1 MVKWLCHFFFIPC
14 SMYLHAQDSTS
25 NPQID
30 AAKKAFEKA
39 VTTDQKVTTCFF
51 IADNFMDKDQY
62 DSAQVWLNRITE
74 IYTIK
79 KPTLFN
85 YYLLSRQAEVYY
97 YNGLLQLGLQSAL
110 RSLDVA
116 LQLNDS
122 LLLADACNMTGLFY
136 TTMNEPAKAR
146 PYFYKGIPYSRQPP
160 YPPQYLSLAKPHH
173 LLGNMAETLE
183 KLNENDSALIYN
195 YKSLQ
200 KATEI
205 KWERGM
211 AVAHCNL
218 GKVYIKQR
226 KADSSYKH
234 YTLAKNTAA
243 LGGDFDVE
251 LVSYSGLALSEK
263 DQVKSLQ
270 WLQKGFDLIQ
280 QKPQVNALFTKDF
293 LNTALAVFR
302 SQRNQDGVI
311 RTLMALTTL
320 DSTRGSNN
328 TRQMQNIL
336 NISSNNENRLL
347 KLEVAEVM
355 QQKEL
360 VNTRLYIALLGFLLM
375 AGLFFI
381 YRYYSRQRLKI
392 AALKNSISQD
402 LHDDVGAS
410 LSSLHIY
417 SALAEKMVEE
427 NPAKAKELLKQIT
440 INTLGVMDNMGD
452 IVWAMKPQTGDE
464 QSLEAKIKNY
474 GTGLLTEKEIPCTYQ
489 ISPQADT
496 MIKSMEAR
504 KNILLIIKEALN
516 NIAKYSK
523 ATAASVSVVEEAEHF
538 AVIIADNGVG
548 FDPAVAKKGNGL
560 KNIQARCTA
569 LKGTCTITSSPGN
582 GCSIDCKLPLTTIRE
597 AY

>member
-1 MVKWLCHFFFIPC
+1 MQAQE
-14 SMYLHAQDSTS
+14 HAST
-25 NPQID
+25 PQID
-30 AAKKAFEKA
+30 SAKKDYDKA
-39 VTTDQKVTTCFF
+39 ATTEQKVKSCFF
-51 IADNFMDKDQY
+51 VADNFMDKDQY
-62 DSAQVWLNRITE
+62 DSAQVWLNRIAT

-116 LQLNDS
+116 MQLNDS

-146 PYFYKGIPYSRQPP
+146 PYFYKGIPFSRQPP

-183 KLNENDSALIYN
+183 KLNENDSALLYSRR
-195 YKSLQ
+195 SLQ

-205 KWERGM
+205 QWLRGM
-211 AVAHCNL
+211 AVAHINL
-218 GKVYIKQR
+218 GKVYYKKSQ
-226 KADSSYKH
+226 ADSSYRQ
-234 YTLAKNTAA
+234 YLLAMQTAKQ
-243 LGGDFDVE
+243 GGDIDVE
-251 LVSYSGLALSEK
+251 LVSYAGLALSEK
-263 DQVKSLQ
+263 KVTAAGD
-270 WLQKGFDLIQ
+270 WLQKGFALMEQ
-280 QKPQVNALFTKDF
+280 APQVNALFTKDF
-293 LNTALAVFR
+293 LT
-302 SQRNQDGVI
+302 
-311 RTLMALTTL
+311 MALQFYKIHNNNTGIRNSYAAMVKL
-320 DSTRGSNN
+320 DSTRSSNN
-328 TRQMQNIL
+328 TRQLQNIL

-347 KLEVAEVM
+347 KLEVAEVT

-360 VNTRLYIALLGFLLM
+360 TNTRLYIALLGFLLM

-417 SALAEKMVEE
+417 SSLAEKMVEE
-427 NPAKAKELLKQIT
+427 NPAKAKELLRQIT

-452 IVWAMKPQTGDE
+452 IVWAMKPQAGDE

-474 GTGLLTEKEIPCTYQ
+474 GTSLLTEQEIPCSYQ
-489 ISPQADT
+489 ISPHADA

-523 ATAASVSVVEEAEHF
+523 ATNVLVSVAEKDTHV
-538 AVIIADNGVG
+538 AVKITDNGLG
-548 FDPAVAKKGNGL
+548 FDPALAKKGNGL
-560 KNIQARCTA
+560 KNIQSRCTA
-569 LKGTCTITSSPGN
+569 LKGSCTITSSPGN
-582 GCSIDCKLPLTTIRE
+582 GCTIDCKLPLTIIRE

>member
-1 MVKWLCHFFFIPC
+1 MVKWLCHFFLFY
-14 SMYLHAQDSTS
+14 SSTLHAQEIGQPAAVDS
-25 NPQID
+25 
-30 AAKKAFEKA
+30 AKNRFANQQN
-39 VTTDQKVTTCFF
+39 TDDKVKNCFF
-51 IADNFMDKDQY
+51 IADKFMDLDQY
-62 DSAQVWLNRITE
+62 DSAQVWLNKIAE

-116 LQLNDS
+116 MQMNDS

-160 YPPQYLSLAKPHH
+160 YPQQYLSLAKPHH

-183 KLNENDSALIYN
+183 KLNENDSALLYSHR
-195 YKSLQ
+195 SLL
-200 KATEI
+200 KAAEI
-205 KWERGM
+205 QWLRGM
-211 AVAHCNL
+211 AVAHTNL
-218 GKVYIKQR
+218 GKVYFK
-226 KADSSYKH
+226 KLMADSSYQH
-234 YTLAKNTAA
+234 YLLALQTAQK
-243 LGGDFDVE
+243 GGDIDVE
-251 LVSYSGLALSEK
+251 LVSYAGLALSESRVTAAG
-263 DQVKSLQ
+263 D
-270 WLQKGFDLIQ
+270 WLQKGFALMRRS
-280 QKPQVNALFTKDF
+280 PQVNALFSKDF
-293 LNTALAVFR
+293 LN
-302 SQRNQDGVI
+302 
-311 RTLMALTTL
+311 MALQFYKKHNNGDGIRNSYAAMVKL
-320 DSTRGSNN
+320 DSTRSSNN

-347 KLEVAEVM
+347 KLEVAEVT

-360 VNTRLYIALLGFLLM
+360 TNTRLYIALLAFLLM
-375 AGLFFI
+375 AGLFLI

-417 SALAEKMVEE
+417 SSLAEKMVEE
-427 NPAKAKELLKQIT
+427 NPAKAKELLRQIT

-452 IVWAMKPQTGDE
+452 IVWAMKPQVAGDE

-474 GTGLLTEKEIPCTYQ
+474 GTSLLTEQEIPCTYQ
-489 ISPQADT
+489 ISPDADG

-523 ATAASVSVVEEAEHF
+523 ATAVSVAIAAEDAHIR
-538 AVIIADNGVG
+538 VKVTDNGVG
-548 FDPAVAKKGNGL
+548 FDTAAAKKGNGL

-569 LKGTCTITSSPGN
+569 LKGLCSITSSPGN
-582 GCSIDCKLPLTTIRE
+582 GCTVECKLPLTIIRE

>member
-1 MVKWLCHFFFIPC
+1 MVKWLCHFFLFCC
-14 SMYLHAQDSTS
+14 SSQLSAQELSRPAVIDSAQKRYS
-25 NPQID
+25 LQQ
-30 AAKKAFEKA
+30 
-39 VTTDQKVTTCFF
+39 TDDKIKTAFF
-51 IADNFMDKDQY
+51 IGDSYMNLDQY
-62 DSAQVWLNRITE
+62 DSAQVWLNKIAE

-116 LQLNDS
+116 MQMNDS
-122 LLLADACNMTGLFY
+122 LLLSDACNMTGLFY

-146 PYFYKGIPYSRQPP
+146 PYFYKGIPFSRQPP

-183 KLNENDSALIYN
+183 KLNENDSALLYSRR
-195 YKSLQ
+195 SLQ
-200 KATEI
+200 KAAEI
-205 KWERGM
+205 QWLRGM
-211 AVAHCNL
+211 AVAHTNL
-218 GKVYIKQR
+218 GKVYYKKLQT
-226 KADSSYKH
+226 DSSYEH
-234 YTLAKNTAA
+234 YRLAMLTAQQ
-243 LGGDFDVE
+243 GGDIDVE
-251 LVSYSGLALSEK
+251 LVSYAGLALSE
-263 DQVKSLQ
+263 SRLTTAGE
-270 WLQKGFDLIQ
+270 WLQKGFALIQ
-280 QKPQVNALFTKDF
+280 DAPQVNALFTKDF
-293 LNTALAVFR
+293 LT
-302 SQRNQDGVI
+302 
-311 RTLMALTTL
+311 MALQFYKKNNNGEGIRNSYAAMVKL
-320 DSTRGSNN
+320 DSTRSSNN

-347 KLEVAEVM
+347 KLEVAEVT

-360 VNTRLYIALLGFLLM
+360 TNTRLYIALLAFLLM

-381 YRYYSRQRLKI
+381 YRYYSRQRLRI

-417 SALAEKMVEE
+417 SSLAEKMVEE
-427 NPAKAKELLKQIT
+427 NPAKARELLRQIT

-452 IVWAMKPQTGDE
+452 IVWAMKPEAGNE

-474 GTGLLTEKEIPCTYQ
+474 GASLLTEQEIPCIYQ
-489 ISPQADT
+489 ISPYADAA
-496 MIKSMEAR
+496 IKSMEAR

-523 ATAASVSVVEEAEHF
+523 ATNVLVSVAEEDTHI
-538 AVIIADNGVG
+538 AVKVTDNGVG
-548 FDPAVAKKGNGL
+548 FDPALAKKGNGL

-569 LKGTCTITSSPGN
+569 LKGNCTITSSPGN
-582 GCSIDCKLPLTTIRE
+582 GCTVNCKLPITIIRE

>member
-1 MVKWLCHFFFIPC
+1 MVKWLCRFFLFFFCNPLYSQEPGLPALI
-14 SMYLHAQDSTS
+14 DS
-25 NPQID
+25 
-30 AAKKAFEKA
+30 AKRNYASQA
-39 VTTDQKVTTCFF
+39 LTDGKVTTAFF
-51 IADNFMDKDQY
+51 VADNFMDLDQY
-62 DSAQVWLNRITE
+62 DSAQLWLNKIAE

-79 KPTLFN
+79 KPSLFN

-97 YNGLLQLGLQSAL
+97 YNGLLQLGLQSAM

-116 LQLNDS
+116 TQLNDS

-146 PYFYKGIPYSRQPP
+146 PYFYKGIPFSRQPP

-183 KLNENDSALIYN
+183 KLKENDSALLYSRR
-195 YKSLQ
+195 SLQ
-200 KATEI
+200 KAAEI
-205 KWERGM
+205 QWLRGM
-211 AVAHCNL
+211 AVAHTNL
-218 GKVYIKQR
+218 GKVYYKKSQL
-226 KADSSYKH
+226 DSSYRH
-234 YTLAKNTAA
+234 YLLAMQTAQK
-243 LGGDFDVE
+243 GGDIDVE
-251 LVSYSGLALSEK
+251 LVSYAGLALSESGVTAAA
-263 DQVKSLQ
+263 D
-270 WLQKGFDLIQ
+270 WLQKGFALMHRA
-280 QKPQVNALFTKDF
+280 PQVNALFTKDF
-293 LNTALAVFR
+293 LT
-302 SQRNQDGVI
+302 
-311 RTLMALTTL
+311 MALRFYRNHNNGEGIQNSYAAMVKL
-320 DSTRGSNN
+320 DSTRSSNN

-347 KLEVAEVM
+347 KLEVAEVT

-360 VNTRLYIALLGFLLM
+360 TNTRLYIALLAFLLM

-392 AALKNSISQD
+392 SALKNSISQD

-417 SALAEKMVEE
+417 SSLAEKMVEE
-427 NPAKAKELLKQIT
+427 NPAKAKELLRQIT
-440 INTLGVMDNMGD
+440 LNTLGVMDNMGD
-452 IVWAMKPQTGDE
+452 IVWAMKPQQGDE

-474 GTGLLTEKEIPCTYQ
+474 GASLLTEQEIPCTYQ
-489 ISPQADT
+489 ISPDADAK
-496 MIKSMEAR
+496 IKSMEAR

-523 ATAASVSVVEEAEHF
+523 ATNVSVIVAEEEEHI
-538 AVIIADNGVG
+538 AVRVIDNGVG
-548 FDPAVAKKGNGL
+548 FDPAAAKKGNGL

-569 LKGTCTITSSPGN
+569 LRGIYTITSSPGN
-582 GCSIDCKLPLTTIRE
+582 GCTIDCKLPLTIIRE

>member
-1 MVKWLCHFFFIPC
+1 MLKIFGYFSGMVKWLCCFFLFCI
-14 SMYLHAQDSTS
+14 SSQLYAQDANQPTV
-25 NPQID
+25 ID
-30 AAKKAFEKA
+30 AVKIRYASLQRTDDKVKAAFA
-39 VTTDQKVTTCFF
+39 V
-51 IADNFMDKDQY
+51 ADNFMNLDQY
-62 DSAQVWLNRITE
+62 DSAQVWLNTIAE

-116 LQLNDS
+116 MQLNDS

-146 PYFYKGIPYSRQPP
+146 PYFYKGIPFSRQPP

-183 KLNENDSALIYN
+183 KLNENDSALLYSRR
-195 YKSLQ
+195 SLQ
-200 KATEI
+200 KAAEI
-205 KWERGM
+205 QWLRGM
-211 AVAHCNL
+211 AVAHTNL
-218 GKVYIKQR
+218 GKVYYKKIQT
-226 KADSSYKH
+226 DSSYRH
-234 YTLAKNTAA
+234 YLLAMQTAQK
-243 LGGDFDVE
+243 GGDIDVE
-251 LVSYSGLALSEK
+251 LVSYAGLALSENRSTVAG
-263 DQVKSLQ
+263 D
-270 WLQKGFDLIQ
+270 WLQKGFTLMKQ
-280 QKPQVNALFTKDF
+280 APQVNALFSKDF
-293 LNTALAVFR
+293 LN
-302 SQRNQDGVI
+302 
-311 RTLMALTTL
+311 MALQFYTTHNNGEGIQNSYAAMVKL
-320 DSTRGSNN
+320 DSTRSSNN

-347 KLEVAEVM
+347 KLEVAEVT

-360 VNTRLYIALLGFLLM
+360 TNTRLYIALLGFLLM

-417 SALAEKMVEE
+417 SSLAEKMVEE

-452 IVWAMKPQTGDE
+452 IVWAMKPQPGDE
-464 QSLEAKIKNY
+464 QSLEARIKNY
-474 GTGLLTEKEIPCTYQ
+474 GASLLTEQEIPCSYQ
-489 ISPQADT
+489 ISPAADA

-516 NIAKYSK
+516 NIAKYSR
-523 ATAASVSVVEEAEHF
+523 ATGVLVAVAEADEH
-538 AVIIADNGVG
+538 IAIKVTDNGVG
-548 FDPAVAKKGNGL
+548 FDPAAAKKGNGL
-560 KNIQARCTA
+560 KNIQARCA
-569 LKGTCTITSSPGN
+569 A
-582 GCSIDCKLPLTTIRE
+582 DCKLPLTIIRE